1 MNKYAVLF
9 PLVALLAGCATR
21 SVLEDSRD
29 FTRLGNHFQAFHTL
43 DQERR
48 RLQASGQEPSEEF
61 QTEYRKAEIAY
72 WIDKARRE
80 IFEERE
86 EAALAILADVE
97 GLGAEA
103 FAVQFWRE
111 RATLKIAVRETLR
124 GNEMLTKGE
133 LEEAMRHFLA
143 ALDRKADHAPAHEGA
158 EKVRVEIARMTER
171 AQQQFLEAV
180 RRMPEFR
187 YVEAQWHAQIATE
200 NDPAREDAKTVLA
213 EARAEVLEQMFARG
227 KELQRA
233 DKFGAA
239 LVEYKA
245 IERIDP
251 GYPGVKDAI
260 AAMTRE
266 VDALRLVEKAKV
278 DMRMERFASAKQLLG
293 DALQLSEQSR
303 AVIGELQTQC
313 ETLRGEAAYRD
324 ARDLEI
330 LGKKE
335 EAIAAYRAIVAG
347 WPKGIADAAARADAL
362 QVDVDGALAEWNA
375 AEAAEAA
382 GNDAEALESY
392 RNAQRYHAGFRDVAA
407 RIARLTAKLQ
417 AGGGDNL

>member
-1 MNKYAVLF
+1 MNKYVALF

-21 SVLEDSRD
+21 TVLEESRE
-29 FTRLGNHFQAFHTL
+29 FTTLGNHFQAYHTL
-43 DQERR
+43 EQERR
-48 RLQASGQEPSEEF
+48 RLQAAGEEPSEEF
-61 QTEYRKAEIAY
+61 LAAFRKAEIGYA
-72 WIDKARRE
+72 IDRARRE

-86 EAALAILADVE
+86 EAGLAILVE
-97 GLGAEA
+97 AETLGAEA
-103 FAVQFWRE
+103 YAVRYWRD

-124 GNEMLTKGE
+124 GNEQLNKGE
-133 LEEAMRHFLA
+133 LEAAMRHFLT
-143 ALDRKADHAPAHEGA
+143 ALDRKADHVPAHEGA

-187 YVEAQWHAQIATE
+187 YVEAQWHAQIATD

-213 EARAEVLEQMFARG
+213 QARAEVLEQMFLRG
-227 KELQRA
+227 RELQRS

-239 LVEYKA
+239 LVEYKS

-266 VDALRLVEKAKV
+266 VDAMRLVEKAKV
-278 DMRMERFASAKQLLG
+278 EMRMERFASARQLLT
-293 DALQLSEQSR
+293 DALGLSEQSR
-303 AVIGELQTQC
+303 AVIGELQMQC

-335 EAIAAYRAIVAG
+335 EAIAAYRAILAE
-347 WPKGIADAAARADAL
+347 WPKGVADAAARADAL
-362 QVDVDGALAEWNA
+362 QVDVDGAIAEWSA

-382 GNDAEALESY
+382 GKDAEALESY
-392 RNAQRYHAGFRDVAA
+392 RNARRYHAKFRDVDE
-407 RIARLTAKLQ
+407 RIARLSAKLQ
-417 AGGGDNL
+417 AGGGDGR